1 MQEFRTPYDMT
12 ERAIATSL
20 RTGPA
25 WSYESAKAA
34 DEHKLEMERS
44 LLFGE
49 RKVAYSSG
57 NARYT
62 TRGLRPFI
70 ASGNVFNV
78 NGVLA
83 EFDFDDWIRA
93 MFVNGTGTEVSTTK
107 ILLANDR
114 LLTVISRFAKARL
127 QTFQED
133 KAYGVSIQTYRT
145 PVGTVKLIHHRLF
158 DQAFA
163 NVGYGMCYDPAN
175 VSTRFFA
182 GDQFDGHTKLHP
194 NIQANDATKRKDEY
208 RTTMGLEV
216 RHASTH
222 GEIKNVSG

>member
-1 MQEFRTPYDMT
+1 MT

-57 NARYT
+57 KARYA
-62 TRGLRPFI
+62 TRGLKPFI

-83 EFDFDDWIRA
+83 EFDFDDWVRA
-93 MFVNGTGTEVSTTK
+93 VFVNGTGTEVSTTK
-107 ILLANDR
+107 ILLGNDR
-114 LLTVISRFAKARL
+114 LLTVINRYSKMRQNTTPAD
-127 QTFQED
+127 TS
-133 KAYGVSIQTYRT
+133 YGVNVTTYRT
-145 PVGTVKLIHHRLF
+145 PLGSVKLVHHRLL
-158 DQAFA
+158 DQAFP
-163 NVGYGMCYDPAN
+163 NVGYGLCYDPAN
-175 VSTRFFA
+175 VATRFFA

-194 NIQANDATKRKDEY
+194 HIEANDATKRKDEY
-208 RTTMGLEV
+208 RTTLGLEV